1 MFNKIK
7 YTHNN
12 IGEYMKYLIISFRS
26 LFFYISIGVLYR
38 LMGKREVAELSI
50 MDLIVSFF
58 IAQIASIA
66 IENYDKSIFISILPI
81 VILVTLQLI
90 SSKLEINSSKVR
102 KIIDGDSSMI
112 INQGKVNFKEM
123 LRQRYNIE
131 DLLAQLRE
139 QGIKSIEEV
148 DYAILETNGKL
159 SIFKKCDDKNSTYPL
174 PLIIDGEIQNKTL
187 LNINKTVEWLE
198 KELSIESV
206 IPEEVFYAFYKNKNL
221 FIIKK
226 STIID
231 K

>member
-1 MFNKIK
+1 MFNNKK

-12 IGEYMKYLIISFRS
+12 NGEYMKYIIISFRS

-66 IENYDKSIFISILPI
+66 IENYDRSILVSIIPI
-81 VILVTLQLI
+81 VILVTLQIL
-90 SSKLEINSSKVR
+90 SSKLEISSSKARTV
-102 KIIDGDSSMI
+102 IDGENSMI
-112 INQGKVNFKEM
+112 ISQGKVNFKEM

-131 DLLAQLRE
+131 DLLGQLRE

-159 SIFKKCDDKNSTYPL
+159 SIFKKDDDPSSTYPL
-174 PLIIDGEIQNKTL
+174 PVIIDGEIQNKTL
-187 LNINKTVEWLE
+187 LHINKTVEWLE
-198 KELSIESV
+198 KELQIEDV
-206 IPEEVFYAFYKNKNL
+206 IPQEVFYAFYKNKNL

>member
-81 VILVTLQLI
+81 VILVTLQIL

-131 DLLAQLRE
+131 DLLGQLRE

-159 SIFKKCDDKNSTYPL
+159 SIFKKEDDKDSTYPL

-198 KELSIESV
+198 KELRIENV